1 MRDRRLMLSH
11 AFNMDGCAARWEG
24 GRPLDFGR
32 LSAHTLAAAVIPGR
46 ELGAQPSGQAQ
57 QPRSRGTQPKERVR
71 LETI

>member
-32 LSAHTLAAAVIPGR
+32 LSAHTLAAAVILAW
-46 ELGAQPSGQAQ
+46 ESCTQPSGQAQ
-57 QPRSRGTQPKERVR
+57 QPRSRATPPKERVR